1 MSAALPAPIE
11 RHPKPEYGWSANGKS
26 AAEISSDIRQT
37 RYRLESDVRALR
49 EALEPRRFLPAA
61 AVSAGLAVLSLLI
74 RRVFR
79 KKR

>member
-1 MSAALPAPIE
+1 MTTLPSRIE
-11 RHPKPEYGWSANGKS
+11 KPLEYGWSAAGKS

-49 EALEPRRFLPAA
+49 EAFEPRRFLPAA

-74 RRVFR
+74 RRMLR

>member
-1 MSAALPAPIE
+1 MSAGLPARIE
-11 RHPKPEYGWSANGKS
+11 RRSTQDYGWSADGKT

-49 EALEPRRFLPAA
+49 EAFEPRRFLPAA

-74 RRVFR
+74 RRIRRR
-79 KKR
+79 KR

>member
-1 MSAALPAPIE
+1 VSAALPARIE
-11 RHPKPEYGWSANGKS
+11 RRSGPAYGWHADGKS

-49 EALEPRRFLPAA
+49 EALEPRRLLPAV

-74 RRVFR
+74 RRILR